1 MLLRPGQ
8 AEIARNR
15 EMGCRR
21 NMALF
26 RRILRLREDAGSL
39 QGGVNPMA
47 YGCPARLRFHSS
59 QHPADGCIHNA
70 ALIVLL
76 RSLPTYPSITLLPSS
91 WMS

>member
-15 EMGCRR
+15 EIGCRR

-39 QGGVNPMA
+39 QGGVNPI
-47 YGCPARLRFHSS
+47 GLWLPGPAQIPFLATPGGWMHPQRRIDLSS
-59 QHPADGCIHNA
+59 
-70 ALIVLL
+70 
-76 RSLPTYPSITLLPSS
+76 
-91 WMS
+91 